1 MGRGRAR
8 RGVGF
13 DTGAE
18 EEEEEDALYG
28 GLAAV
33 ARLQESLTEGQVA
46 ERAALAEVLRVE
58 EKGLHAANDTLARA
72 ARLDGLMQQRLQL
85 KGLHDELLDAA
96 ARCGAYPSP
105 SPPPSPSPSPSPP
118 PSPSPSP

>member
-1 MGRGRAR
+1 MLSNTPNASPSPSP
-8 RGVGF
+8 
-13 DTGAE
+13 TPT
-18 EEEEEDALYG
+18 LIPN
-28 GLAAV
+28 
-33 ARLQESLTEGQVA
+33 QVA

-105 SPPPSPSPSPSPP
+105 SPSPSPSP
-118 PSPSPSP
+118 